1 MMKFYN
7 KTVVQ
12 PDLSRARMMMR
23 LHQAKNK
30 MKRTP
35 CFTLQTFCNKLVRR
49 RESQPALTNIIV
61 IIIIIVFI
69 IAIIIV
75 IIIVTVK
82 GLRALAVFLS

>member
-35 CFTLQTFCNKLVRR
+35 CFTLQMFCNKLERR
-49 RESQPALTNIIV
+49 GESQSALTSMSLYDCDCMIV
-61 IIIIIVFI
+61 IVM
-69 IAIIIV
+69 
-75 IIIVTVK
+75 VK
-82 GLRALAVFLS
+82 